1 MVRLL
6 TVVVLFVI
14 GSNAAIA
21 DSLWIAGSFG
31 NEDGC
36 KSIADSASRSENLL
50 IVRSDSIERYE
61 AHCGILTVQS
71 SGGGWAILET
81 ICGGEGET
89 WAETFLFQEVPDDRN
104 KARLATAPSGEFAD
118 LARCD

>member
-6 TVVVLFVI
+6 TVAVLMVI
-14 GSNAAIA
+14 GSNTAIA

-104 KARLATAPSGEFAD
+104 KARLATAPSGDFAD